1 MVRVEGGEIVRRPQS
16 SGAQLAHLVSD
27 LWHDRKK
34 LEQLRNLNQR
44 TEQSL
49 ALMVG
54 IAQMEY
60 EQRGEAIRQTE
71 ATNALLGNIQQLKN
85 QELHQQAVSIDLNRA
100 SLNELQTITST
111 LLTMHD
117 SENTERSR
125 RLVLHQISLEMDR
138 LDELRDGFPEW
149 ALLRIEVLDELLVQN
164 NISISNFS
172 SSFSDLE
179 HAQRTLD
186 RLDTLR
192 DELLRANGSGV

>member
-1 MVRVEGGEIVRRPQS
+1 
-16 SGAQLAHLVSD
+16 
-27 LWHDRKK
+27 
-34 LEQLRNLNQR
+34 
-44 TEQSL
+44 
-49 ALMVG
+49 
-54 IAQMEY
+54 
-60 EQRGEAIRQTE
+60 
-71 ATNALLGNIQQLKN
+71 
-85 QELHQQAVSIDLNRA
+85 
-100 SLNELQTITST
+100 
-111 LLTMHD
+111 MHD

-125 RLVLHQISLEMDR
+125 RLVLHQISMEMDR

-149 ALLRIEVLDELLVQN
+149 ALLRIEVLDQLLVQN